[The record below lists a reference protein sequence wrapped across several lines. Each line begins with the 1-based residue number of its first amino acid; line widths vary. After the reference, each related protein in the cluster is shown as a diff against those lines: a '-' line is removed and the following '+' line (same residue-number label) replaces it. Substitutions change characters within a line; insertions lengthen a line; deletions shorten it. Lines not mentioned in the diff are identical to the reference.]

1 MARFKD
7 FGGAVDAT
15 AEPVK
20 FKLFNEEFICVKQ
33 LQGKVLL
40 ELVADSGSD
49 DAAKTAAVMTKF
61 FKTVLL
67 DESYERFDALL
78 NDKEKIVPVET
89 LAEITSWLIEE
100 YSDRPTE
107 RS

>member
-7 FGGAVDAT
+7 FGGS
-15 AEPVK
+15 AESTLDPVT
-20 FKLFNEEFICVKQ
+20 FKLHGEDFVCVKE

-40 ELVADSGSD
+40 DLVADSSSEEPAKV
-49 DAAKTAAVMTKF
+49 AATMNKF

-78 NDKEKIVPVET
+78 NDKEKIVPVDV

-100 YSDRPTE
+100 YSDRPKAQ
-107 RS
+107 

>member
-7 FGGAVDAT
+7 FGGSVDTT

-20 FKLFNEEFICVKQ
+20 FKLFNEEFTCVKQ

-40 ELVADSGSD
+40 DLVSESGSED
-49 DAAKTAAVMTKF
+49 PSKTAAVMTQF

-67 DESYERFDALL
+67 DESYERFDTLL

-107 RS
+107 RP

>member
-7 FGGAVDAT
+7 FGGSVDSS

-20 FKLFNEEFICVKQ
+20 FKLFNEEFVCVTQ

-40 ELVADSGSD
+40 ELVAESGSED
-49 DAAKTAAVMTKF
+49 PAKTASVMNKF

-107 RS
+107 RP